1 MTRRVRSRMT
11 RRQPNADTR
20 PPRGSARASAH
31 PLATRVRSF
40 PPIGRTSARTLILGT
55 MPGVAS
61 LAAGQYY
68 GHPRNAFWRI
78 VGELFGFDPAASYA
92 TRVRRL
98 ADSGV
103 AVWDVLASCERAG
116 SLDSRIDP
124 ESVVPNDFA
133 DFFAAHRRI
142 ERICF
147 NGTNAQALFRR
158 HVMPSLAGIEA
169 EFMRLPSTS
178 PANASISL
186 ERKLQAWRVALA
198 PHQSPGRLP
207 YTTLLRS
214 Q

>member
-1 MTRRVRSRMT
+1 M
-11 RRQPNADTR
+11 
-20 PPRGSARASAH
+20 
-31 PLATRVRSF
+31 ATRVRSF

-147 NGTNAQALFRR
+147 NGT
-158 HVMPSLAGIEA
+158 
-169 EFMRLPSTS
+169 
-178 PANASISL
+178 
-186 ERKLQAWRVALA
+186 
-198 PHQSPGRLP
+198 
-207 YTTLLRS
+207 
-214 Q
+214 